1 MNAERDY
8 GNSFLMPVMEF
19 LERQPGLPF
28 CAQCLAHG
36 TGLHAEEGHRALAR
50 LHSPRFSREQRRC
63 VRCFRIGDVVYAT
76 G

>member
-1 MNAERDY
+1 MNAERDD

-28 CAQCLAHG
+28 CALCLAHG
-36 TGLHAEEGHRALAR
+36 TGLRAADGHQALAR
-50 LHSPRFSREQRRC
+50 LSAPRFTRELRRC
-63 VRCFRIGDVVYAT
+63 VRCFRVDDVVYAT